1 MLSLRSTSQNR
12 VVVAGYWM
20 SSTKRLSGK
29 PPAVDD
35 DIITPGQLLTALI
48 WLFVCATMAAK
59 YLLLSF

>member
-1 MLSLRSTSQNR
+1 
-12 VVVAGYWM
+12 M